1 VTTAAARARV
11 TTAAARA
18 PRAAMIGAVA
28 AEAEAEAVA
37 MAAAAMAALDT
48 AAAVHTAAAAAAAGA
63 IVRPR
68 PCTALTAHRAT
79 ASARHRSLIFLR
91 IGTHFPAR
99 QLSFSCEPTAF
110 SLRIGLP
117 FD

>member
-1 VTTAAARARV
+1 MTTAAARARV

-28 AEAEAEAVA
+28 AEAAEAEAVA
-37 MAAAAMAALDT
+37 MAAAAMVALDT
-48 AAAVHTAAAAAAAGA
+48 AAAVHTAAAAAAGA